1 MRDLL
6 NGLATQSRVIYA
18 LALRE
23 TRTRF
28 GKNQLGY
35 FWALAEPSFYILTFF
50 AMFSLVDRTT
60 PGGMAIIPFLATG
73 FIPYELVVK
82 SADKVG
88 QAVEGNRGLLFYPH
102 VQPLDLVF
110 ARALLELCTYLVVF
124 TILVGGYCAVT
135 RTFVVDDI
143 LMVLGAMVLTAA
155 LGASLGLVWCALN
168 IVTPTVQRL
177 KQPLMKPLFWT
188 SGLFFTANMI
198 PAHWRHYL
206 MWNPILHCVELI
218 RTGWFPQYQTL
229 DASPTYVMVWI
240 VGFAFVG
247 LTLERRV
254 RPKVQLS

>member
-1 MRDLL
+1 MRDLAH
-6 NGLATQSRVIYA
+6 GFATQSRVVFA

-50 AMFSLVDRTT
+50 GMFSLVGKTT

-73 FIPYELVVK
+73 FIPYQLVVS
-82 SADKVG
+82 SADRVG
-88 QAVEGNRGLLFYPH
+88 KAVEGNRGLLFYPH
-102 VQPLDLVF
+102 VQPLDIVF
-110 ARALLELCTYLVVF
+110 ARAILELATYLIVF
-124 TILVGGYCAVT
+124 AILVGGYCAFT

-143 LMVLGAMVLTAA
+143 LLVLGTMVLTGLLGTA
-155 LGASLGLVWCALN
+155 LGTVLCALN
-168 IVTPTVQRL
+168 VLSPTVDRI
-177 KQPLMKPLFWT
+177 KQPLMKPLFWI

-198 PAHWRHYL
+198 PAQYRQYL
-206 MWNPILHCVELI
+206 MWNPILHCTELI
-218 RTGWFPQYQTL
+218 RTGWFPQYESL
-229 DASPTYVMVWI
+229 DARPTYVMVWI
-240 VGFAFVG
+240 VGLAFVG